1 MEGWLSSLLNC
12 TPVVKPLEIEE
23 RDDLDFILSPIAMA
37 EVTEDIKKIKAPGQG
52 NIPPEVMKA
61 GAGVIAN
68 IIIKLLSGQKVEVP
82 TE

>member
-1 MEGWLSSLLNC
+1 M
-12 TPVVKPLEIEE
+12 
-23 RDDLDFILSPIAMA
+23 DFILSPIAMA
-37 EVTEDIKKIKAPGQG
+37 EVTEDIKKIKAPG

-82 TE
+82 AE

>member
-37 EVTEDIKKIKAPGQG
+37 EVTEDIKKIKTPG